1 MKNYKYFKND
11 IFTTNT
17 HSGVDIN
24 KLLIRRLG
32 DLGIT
37 TVDKCCSDGTQ
48 TIDEQIAAINT
59 RTGSYTEYS
68 VLISQTSTSAPT
80 AKVLNKTIE
89 GTFTLGYT
97 SAGEYTITAT
107 GMFTADKTQIIFLPS
122 QSDTIVYGVWTS
134 ANVVTLHVAV
144 ASTGTPTNAKIT
156 DSALIIRVY
165 N

>member
-1 MKNYKYFKND
+1 M
-11 IFTTNT
+11 
-17 HSGVDIN
+17 
-24 KLLIRRLG
+24 L
-32 DLGIT
+32 
-37 TVDKCCSDGTQ
+37 
-48 TIDEQIAAINT
+48 
-59 RTGSYTEYS
+59 
-68 VLISQTSTSAPT
+68 SQTGTSAPT

-144 ASTGTPTNAKIT
+144 ASTGVATNAKIT
-156 DSALIIRVY
+156 DSTLIIRVY